1 MTRSG
6 IPGIAWLA
14 RAARFVRRV
23 WKRRGRSMEA
33 IFTQIYRTNA
43 WANEESVSGRGSILA
58 RTVVI
63 RRELPG
69 LLASVGARSLL
80 DAPCGDF
87 NWMRHV
93 ELPGVEYVGADVV
106 PELVERNRAA
116 YEGEGRRFVTLD
128 IVRDEL
134 PRADVV
140 LCRDCFI
147 HLSFRDARAA
157 IANFRGSGF
166 GFLLATTP
174 PGVAKNQD
182 IESGSWRSVNLQLP
196 PFGFPEPL
204 RMVVEDD
211 EAGKCLGM
219 WRLEEL

>member
-1 MTRSG
+1 MIG
-6 IPGIAWLA
+6 IPGWLV
-14 RAARFVRRV
+14 RAARLARGV
-23 WKRRGRSMEA
+23 WRRRGRSMEA
-33 IFTQIYRTNA
+33 IFTEIYRKNA
-43 WANEESVSGRGSILA
+43 WGHPESVSGRGSILA

-69 LLASVGARSLL
+69 LLAGVGARSLL

-87 NWMRHV
+87 NWMRYV
-93 ELPGVEYVGADVV
+93 ELGGVEYVGGDVV
-106 PELVERNRAA
+106 PELIERNRAA

-157 IANFRGSGF
+157 IANFKRSGS
-166 GFLLATTP
+166 GFLLATTQP
-174 PGVAKNQD
+174 NVAKNQD
-182 IESGSWRSVNLQLP
+182 IESGSWRAVNLQLP
-196 PFGFPEPL
+196 PFSLPEPL
-204 RMVVEDD
+204 RLVVEDA
-211 EAGKCLGM
+211 EVGKCLGM
-219 WRLEEL
+219 WRLAEL

>member
-1 MTRSG
+1 MSRFRF
-6 IPGIAWLA
+6 PGMAWLA
-14 RAARFVRRV
+14 RAARAVRRTF
-23 WKRRGRSMEA
+23 RRRSMEA
-33 IFTQIYRTNA
+33 IFTEIYRNNA

-58 RTVVI
+58 RTVVV

-69 LLASVGARSLL
+69 LLAGVGARSLL

-93 ELPGVEYVGADVV
+93 DLGGVEYVGADVV

-116 YEGEGRRFVTLD
+116 YEGEGRRFLTLD

-134 PRADVV
+134 PRADAV

-157 IANFRGSGF
+157 IANFKGSGS
-166 GFLLATTP
+166 GFLLATTHP
-174 PGVAKNQD
+174 AVPKNRD
-182 IESGSWRSVNLQLP
+182 IRSGSWRSVNLQLP
-196 PFGFPEPL
+196 PFSFPPPL
-204 RMVVEDD
+204 RLVVEDD
-211 EAGKCLGM
+211 EAGKCLAM
-219 WRLEEL
+219 WRLQDL

>member
-1 MTRSG
+1 MD
-6 IPGIAWLA
+6 WLS
-14 RAARFVRRV
+14 RAARLARRV
-23 WKRRGRSMEA
+23 FERRGMEA
-33 IFTQIYRTNA
+33 IFTEIYRNNV
-43 WANEESVSGRGSILA
+43 WADEESVSGRGSILA

-69 LLASVGARSLL
+69 LLAGVGARSLL

-93 ELPGVEYVGADVV
+93 GLGGVEYVGADVV
-106 PELVERNRAA
+106 PELIERNRAA

-134 PRADVV
+134 PRADVA
-140 LCRDCFI
+140 LCRDCLI

-157 IANFRGSGF
+157 IANFKRSGT
-166 GFLLATTP
+166 GFLLATTHP
-174 PGVAKNQD
+174 RVGKNRD
-182 IESGSWRSVNLQLP
+182 IRSGSWRSVNLQLP
-196 PFGFPEPL
+196 PFSFPEPL
-204 RMVVEDD
+204 RLVVEDA
-211 EAGKCLGM
+211 EGGKCLGM

>member
-1 MTRSG
+1 M
-6 IPGIAWLA
+6 IAILDNLA
-14 RAARFVRRV
+14 RVARMARRV
-23 WKRRGRSMEA
+23 VKRRGRSMET
-33 IFTQIYRTNA
+33 IFTEIYRANA
-43 WANEESVSGRGSILA
+43 WGDPESVSGRGSILA

-93 ELPGVEYVGADVV
+93 DLGGVEYVGGDVV
-106 PELVERNRAA
+106 PELIERNRAA
-116 YEGEGRRFVTLD
+116 YEGEGRRFVRLD

-157 IANFRGSGF
+157 ISNFKASGS
-166 GFLLATTP
+166 GFLLATTHP
-174 PGVAKNQD
+174 NVAKNQD

-196 PFGFPEPL
+196 PFGLPEPL
-204 RMVVEDD
+204 RMVVEDA